1 MKILSSPRFLAIYS
15 GVLTLVFVVTVL
27 CGFAAMRDAKFGI
40 ITARRINI
48 VEPDGTVRLT
58 ISNRA
63 DFPGG
68 WIHKKESP
76 RPDRRDAAGMLFMS
90 EEGTEQGGLIWGA
103 SQLPDGTIENHGHL
117 SLDQYEENQIFAL
130 DAGQERKDKFS
141 RITIADQGD
150 YPVEE
155 KRKAEERIGKLAAD
169 KQDSAWEEFFATHR
183 HDVKRLELGRAPD
196 GSVGLSL
203 RDGNGK
209 VRSGLT
215 CSPTGRVCCSFDDS
229 GNGERIYRAEKE
241 GLIALRVSPDRAFGA
256 SQTKN
261 KRVPRW
267 CRVHSSRP
275 VARV

>member
-1 MKILSSPRFLAIYS
+1 MTALSSPRFLVVYS
-15 GVLTLVFVVTVL
+15 AVLTLVFAVTVL
-27 CGFAAMRDAKFGI
+27 WAFAAMRDPKFGI

-76 RPDRRDAAGMLFMS
+76 RPDRREAAGMLFMS

-130 DAGQERKDKFS
+130 DAGQEGTDKFS

-150 YPVEE
+150 YPVEQ
-155 KRKAEERIGKLAAD
+155 KRKAEDEIGRLPAD
-169 KQDSAWEEFFATHR
+169 QQDAAWEAFFATHR
-183 HDVKRLELGRAPD
+183 HDVKRLVLGRAPD
-196 GSVGLSL
+196 GSVGLDL
-203 RDGNGK
+203 RDSNGK
-209 VRSGLT
+209 IRILLQVQPDGKGVMQFLDERGKVLSEFTGL
-215 CSPTGRVCCSFDDS
+215 
-229 GNGERIYRAEKE
+229 K
-241 GLIALRVSPDRAFGA
+241 
-256 SQTKN
+256 K
-261 KRVPRW
+261 
-267 CRVHSSRP
+267 
-275 VARV
+275 